1 MTESEFLKDLE
12 ILESWVS
19 VEFDN
24 LREDLWRRERLI
36 IGGIHNIAYKV
47 QMEQDKMTT
56 DLLKEREGKK
66 FKQHQVVLAFEVA
79 ETADEGPF
87 AGNRMTISK
96 FYTLSLSE
104 KANLRKDL
112 EGWRGK
118 SFTESELEGF

>member
-56 DLLKEREGKK
+56 DLLKEREAK
-66 FKQHQVVLAFEVA
+66 L
-79 ETADEGPF
+79 
-87 AGNRMTISK
+87 
-96 FYTLSLSE
+96 
-104 KANLRKDL
+104 
-112 EGWRGK
+112 
-118 SFTESELEGF
+118 